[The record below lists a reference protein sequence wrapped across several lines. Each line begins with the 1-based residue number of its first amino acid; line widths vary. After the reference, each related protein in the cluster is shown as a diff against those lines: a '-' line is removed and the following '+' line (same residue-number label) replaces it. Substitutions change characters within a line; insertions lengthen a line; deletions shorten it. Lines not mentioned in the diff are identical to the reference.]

1 MLLFK
6 DYDAETQAADD
17 AETKRAYAAFC
28 KSQNA
33 LSDADNRALG
43 LTEDPPQQSYY
54 DIHMMQS
61 SQSNHDPP
69 GLTRPTKYHT
79 SQKEYQTTTNENY
92 NSNNST
98 RNMQQTLLLV
108 RQRLRAA
115 RLQEEQQSARRAVTQ
130 YGNDVTAAIE
140 HASDRATMTLAEQIR
155 SNHTPIP
162 VTEAT
167 GLASAFPKRTTRT
180 TTTSTAIPRRSSQHS
195 KQNNSARD
203 HTTMSLAEQIR
214 SNHTAIPV
222 IESSGLASAFPKR
235 NTMTTNQLR
244 EELIQRKNQ
253 WNEKPSH
260 GELSVTNRNSRGR
273 RVKTTVESFGGLGL
287 GESLASGLERRR
299 QQQEEPMQQQQQ
311 QQQQQ
316 QPNTTIAPPRNT
328 RKLRARADIL
338 DFGGSLGDILET
350 SRRNVSDRTDTTTS
364 QTTTDYTNNNNR
376 RPSQRHA
383 QEWAGAASLDD
394 MLDSSSRSNS
404 GSTREQYT
412 GTHQN
417 IYETNTINLSPV
429 VRRRTEVVPVS
440 AADFGGSLSDVM
452 PPVPGRRQQQ
462 QQQQQQQRNRSR
474 TTNTTNDDHLLREF
488 MTSETNQAGSLAN
501 HVPHSYADH
510 RNAMREEDM
519 SYDALLA
526 LDQGTTN
533 RRITVAQRSKETS
546 PDELFKQ
553 IRTTTYRSKKKIK
566 KKTEEAE
573 EEDDECAICLCE
585 FEHRESVKKWP
596 CQHFFH
602 VKCTKVKN
610 EREKN
615 SFFNYH

>member
-1 MLLFK
+1 MLLNTWN
-6 DYDAETQAADD
+6 DYDEQTQAADD
-17 AETKRAYAAFC
+17 AETQRAYAAFC

-33 LSDADNRALG
+33 LRDLDNRALG

-167 GLASAFPKRTTRT
+167 GLASAFPKRTTHT

-260 GELSVTNRNSRGR
+260 GELSVATRNSRGR

-328 RKLRARADIL
+328 RKLRARADIS

-383 QEWAGAASLDD
+383 QEWAGAASL
-394 MLDSSSRSNS
+394 
-404 GSTREQYT
+404 
-412 GTHQN
+412 
-417 IYETNTINLSPV
+417 YET
-429 VRRRTEVVPVS
+429 RRRTEVVPVS

-501 HVPHSYADH
+501 HVHSYADH
-510 RNAMREEDM
+510 RNTMREEDM

-610 EREKN
+610 ERKKN

>member
-1 MLLFK
+1 MLLNTWN

-33 LSDADNRALG
+33 LRDADNRALG

-54 DIHMMQS
+54 DIHMQS

-69 GLTRPTKYHT
+69 GLTRPTIYHT

-130 YGNDVTAAIE
+130 YGNDVTAAIK

-167 GLASAFPKRTTRT
+167 GLASAFPKRTNH

-195 KQNNSARD
+195 NHSNTSITEQNNSARD

-273 RVKTTVESFGGLGL
+273 RVKTTVDSFGGLGL

-299 QQQEEPMQQQQQ
+299 QQQEEPIQQQQQ
-311 QQQQQ
+311 QQQQHHH

-328 RKLRARADIL
+328 RKLRARADIS

-364 QTTTDYTNNNNR
+364 RTTTDYTNNNNR

-404 GSTREQYT
+404 DSTREPYT
-412 GTHQN
+412 GTRLEQSHQN

-429 VRRRTEVVPVS
+429 VQRRRRTEVVPVS

-452 PPVPGRRQQQ
+452 PPVPGRRQEQ

-474 TTNTTNDDHLLREF
+474 TTNTTNAARGSRQQGTVVVSTDEHLLREF
-488 MTSETNQAGSLAN
+488 MTSEINQAGSLAN
-501 HVPHSYADH
+501 HVHSYADH
-510 RNAMREEDM
+510 RNTMREEDM

-553 IRTTTYRSKKKIK
+553 IRTSTYRKKK
-566 KKTEEAE
+566 EEEE
-573 EEDDECAICLCE
+573 EEDE
-585 FEHRESVKKWP
+585 
-596 CQHFFH
+596 
-602 VKCTKVKN
+602 
-610 EREKN
+610 
-615 SFFNYH
+615 

>member
-1 MLLFK
+1 MLLNTWN
-6 DYDAETQAADD
+6 DYDEQTQAADD
-17 AETKRAYAAFC
+17 AETQRAYAAFC

-33 LSDADNRALG
+33 LRDLDNRALG

-98 RNMQQTLLLV
+98 RNMRQTLLLV

-253 WNEKPSH
+253 WNEKPLH
-260 GELSVTNRNSRGR
+260 GEMSVTNRNSRGR

-404 GSTREQYT
+404 GSTREQ
-412 GTHQN
+412 
-417 IYETNTINLSPV
+417 
-429 VRRRTEVVPVS
+429 
-440 AADFGGSLSDVM
+440 
-452 PPVPGRRQQQ
+452 
-462 QQQQQQQRNRSR
+462 QQRNRSR
-474 TTNTTNDDHLLREF
+474 TTNTTNAARRQQGTVVVSTDEHLLREF

-610 EREKN
+610 ERKKN